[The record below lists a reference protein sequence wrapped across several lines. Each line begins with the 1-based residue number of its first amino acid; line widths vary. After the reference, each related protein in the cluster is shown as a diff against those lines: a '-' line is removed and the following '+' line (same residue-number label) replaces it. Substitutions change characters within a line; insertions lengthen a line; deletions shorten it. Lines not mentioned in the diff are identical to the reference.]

1 MKILAVCG
9 TGLGSSFMVEMNIQ
23 TILKE
28 LGAKDVEVEHS
39 DLGAATPGAADI
51 FIAGRDIAMAMK
63 HLDNVVELNNL
74 LDKKELKEK
83 ISTVLKARNII

>member
-9 TGLGSSFMVEMNIQ
+9 TGLGSSFMVEMNIKS
-23 TILKE
+23 ILKE
-28 LGAKDVEVEHS
+28 LGAERVEVEHS

-63 HLDNVVELNNL
+63 HLDHVVELNNL

-83 ISTVLKARNII
+83 ISAALKERNII